1 MERIEQEKEY
11 IILLS
16 IARYGYAAIPQDY
29 NFLSRHAMLNIYYE
43 ILKSYTSGMSVEHL
57 DRAVRQ
63 HAALQLGG
71 MNDIGA
77 LCAYR
82 KAKGN
87 KETKRLLGNN
97 TYYWKVLLN
106 EIKKKKAMNTIRQ
119 IERMEKLH
127 GLILREMTGDS
138 LDLSIKLGVSRR
150 MVNYYLQE
158 FRDYGARIAYSS
170 VRKTYYYLNDFEIIF
185 KFEIKVS
192 C

>member
-1 MERIEQEKEY
+1 VCFFNLNNCATYLINGLNKIFVQIIISLAVTTLY
-11 IILLS
+11 IITVLAFGRKLGVEG

-106 EIKKKKAMNTIRQ
+106 EIKK
-119 IERMEKLH
+119 
-127 GLILREMTGDS
+127 
-138 LDLSIKLGVSRR
+138 
-150 MVNYYLQE
+150 
-158 FRDYGARIAYSS
+158 
-170 VRKTYYYLNDFEIIF
+170 RKP
-185 KFEIKVS
+185 
-192 C
+192 

>member
-71 MNDIGA
+71 MNDIAHCVHIG
-77 LCAYR
+77 R
-82 KAKGN
+82 P
-87 KETKRLLGNN
+87 KETRRPRGFLA
-97 TYYWKVLLN
+97 T
-106 EIKKKKAMNTIRQ
+106 T
-119 IERMEKLH
+119 
-127 GLILREMTGDS
+127 LIIG
-138 LDLSIKLGVSRR
+138 KC
-150 MVNYYLQE
+150 
-158 FRDYGARIAYSS
+158 F
-170 VRKTYYYLNDFEIIF
+170 
-185 KFEIKVS
+185 
-192 C
+192 

>member
-1 MERIEQEKEY
+1 
-11 IILLS
+11 
-16 IARYGYAAIPQDY
+16 
-29 NFLSRHAMLNIYYE
+29 MLNIYYE

-57 DRAVRQ
+57 DRPVRQ

-106 EIKKKKAMNTIRQ
+106 EIKK
-119 IERMEKLH
+119 
-127 GLILREMTGDS
+127 
-138 LDLSIKLGVSRR
+138 
-150 MVNYYLQE
+150 
-158 FRDYGARIAYSS
+158 
-170 VRKTYYYLNDFEIIF
+170 RKP
-185 KFEIKVS
+185 
-192 C
+192 

>member
-106 EIKKKKAMNTIRQ
+106 EIKKKAMNTIRQ

>member
-82 KAKGN
+82 KG
-87 KETKRLLGNN
+87 LLGNN

-106 EIKKKKAMNTIRQ
+106 EIKK
-119 IERMEKLH
+119 
-127 GLILREMTGDS
+127 
-138 LDLSIKLGVSRR
+138 
-150 MVNYYLQE
+150 
-158 FRDYGARIAYSS
+158 
-170 VRKTYYYLNDFEIIF
+170 RKP
-185 KFEIKVS
+185 
-192 C
+192 

>member
-106 EIKKKKAMNTIRQ
+106 EIKKKAMNTIRQ

-158 FRDYGARIAYSS
+158 FRDYGARIAYSP

>member
-87 KETKRLLGNN
+87 KESASERD
-97 TYYWKVLLN
+97 
-106 EIKKKKAMNTIRQ
+106 KKKKAMNTIRQ

-158 FRDYGARIAYSS
+158 FRDYGARIAYSP

>member
-106 EIKKKKAMNTIRQ
+106 EIKKKAMNTIRQ

-127 GLILREMTGDS
+127 GLILREITGDS

-158 FRDYGARIAYSS
+158 FRDYGARIAYSP

>member
-82 KAKGN
+82 KAKG
-87 KETKRLLGNN
+87 KQGDQEASWQQHLL
-97 TYYWKVLLN
+97 L
-106 EIKKKKAMNTIRQ
+106 ESASERDKKKKAMNTIRQ

-158 FRDYGARIAYSS
+158 FRDYGARIAYSP
-170 VRKTYYYLNDFEIIF
+170 VRKTYYYLNDL
-185 KFEIKVS
+185 K
-192 C
+192 

>member
-106 EIKKKKAMNTIRQ
+106 EIKKEAMNTIRQ

-158 FRDYGARIAYSS
+158 FRDYGARIAYSP

>member
-43 ILKSYTSGMSVEHL
+43 ILKSYTSGMNVEHL
-57 DRAVRQ
+57 DRAVKQ

-106 EIKKKKAMNTIRQ
+106 EIKKESHEHYTP
-119 IERMEKLH
+119 
-127 GLILREMTGDS
+127 D
-138 LDLSIKLGVSRR
+138 
-150 MVNYYLQE
+150 
-158 FRDYGARIAYSS
+158 
-170 VRKTYYYLNDFEIIF
+170 
-185 KFEIKVS
+185 
-192 C
+192 